1 METEFSQSSPL
12 SVLLPPCLWPEGPQE
27 RGVPTFLSPST
38 SSAQEAVGK
47 GLVNEKWAGEGE
59 EMEREGRTTSE
70 GGLGAA
76 KTVARGR
83 DVRPGHRRHGLHGPR
98 VLGAAAIRGCED
110 PSQVQR
116 SRRQQSRGIGRITN
130 YGLFP

>member
-38 SSAQEAVGK
+38 SGAQEAVSK

-70 GGLGAA
+70 GGLAPRKRWHVAVTSGPVIAGTASTVLVFSAPPRSEGA
-76 KTVARGR
+76 KTRRRCSDREDSKVAAS
-83 DVRPGHRRHGLHGPR
+83 V
-98 VLGAAAIRGCED
+98 A
-110 PSQVQR
+110 
-116 SRRQQSRGIGRITN
+116 
-130 YGLFP
+130 